1 MIRVAIGDDHQM
13 FAEGMRDA
21 LSAIPDLT
29 VVGIAGDATGLLALL
44 DESLPQ
50 VALIDL
56 EMPGGGGLAVLDD
69 MPDATSGIV
78 VTMHVSPDTVA
89 AATRAGAVGVF
100 SKGAPLRELAAGVRA
115 AASGSRIPEDG
126 SEREALLAQHAKPVV
141 DPGAASLTEREVE
154 LLSLLASGV
163 SSTED
168 LADRLYISQKTVKNH
183 LASIYTKLSVSD
195 RTQAAIEAIRLGLAR
210 PK

>member
-13 FAEGMRDA
+13 FAEGLRDA
-21 LSAIPDLT
+21 LDAIPDIR
-29 VVGIAGDATGLLALL
+29 VVGIAGDAIGLAEITRSEPV
-44 DESLPQ
+44 D

-56 EMPGGGGLAVLDD
+56 EMPGGGGLRALADLD
-69 MPDATSGIV
+69 PDTVGLV
-78 VTMHVSPDTVA
+78 VTMHMAPAVLEEVT
-89 AATRAGAVGVF
+89 TAGALGVF
-100 SKGAPLRELAAGVRA
+100 SKGSPVNQLAAGIRA
-115 AASGSRIPEDG
+115 AATGAVIPHDG
-126 SEREALLAQHAKPVV
+126 ENRSELLGLHATPVV
-141 DPGAASLTEREVE
+141 DPGAASLTDREVE
-154 LLSLLASGV
+154 LLSLLAVGV

-195 RTQAAIEAIRLGLAR
+195 RTQAAVEAIKLGFAR

>member
-29 VVGIAGDATGLLALL
+29 VVGIAGDATDLLGLL

-56 EMPGGGGLAVLDD
+56 EMPGGGGLAVLQDI
-69 MPDATSGIV
+69 PDETAGIV
-78 VTMHVSPDTVA
+78 VTMHVSPETVEA
-89 AATRAGAVGVF
+89 AVAAGAVGVF

-115 AASGSRIPEDG
+115 AAAGAQIPEDG
-126 SEREALLAQHAKPVV
+126 TERAELLAEHASPVV

-154 LLSLLASGV
+154 LLALLATGV

>member
-21 LSAIPDLT
+21 LHAVPDLR
-29 VVGIAGDATGLLALL
+29 VVGIAGDATGLAAITRSEPV
-44 DESLPQ
+44 D

-56 EMPGGGGLAVLDD
+56 EMPGGGGLAALKTMD
-69 MPDATSGIV
+69 PDTVGII
-78 VTMHVSPDTVA
+78 VTMHVSPETIA
-89 AATRAGAVGVF
+89 AANGAGAAGVF
-100 SKGAPLRELAAGVRA
+100 SKGAPLKELAAGIRA
-115 AASGSRIPEDG
+115 VASGETLPDDG
-126 SEREALLAQHAKPVV
+126 ELRAALLAQHANPVV

-195 RTQAAIEAIRLGLAR
+195 RTQAAIEAIRLGFAR

>member
-29 VVGIAGDATGLLALL
+29 VVGIAGDATGLLSLL

-56 EMPGGGGLAVLDD
+56 EMPGGGGLAVLGD

-89 AATRAGAVGVF
+89 AATQAGAVGVF

-115 AASGSRIPEDG
+115 AAGGSRIPEDG
-126 SEREALLAQHAKPVV
+126 AEREALLAQHANPVV

>member
-21 LSAIPDLT
+21 LDAVPDLK
-29 VVGIAGDATGLLALL
+29 VVGIAGDAGGLAAITRSEPV
-44 DESLPQ
+44 D

-56 EMPGGGGLAVLDD
+56 EMPGGGGIVALQTLD
-69 MPDATSGIV
+69 PDTIGIV
-78 VTMHVSPDTVA
+78 VTMHVSPETID
-89 AATRAGAVGVF
+89 AATAAG
-100 SKGAPLRELAAGVRA
+100 AAGVMSKGSPLKELASAIRAVSEGQTLPQDDEERA
-115 AASGSRIPEDG
+115 AI
-126 SEREALLAQHAKPVV
+126 LAQHAKPVV
-141 DPGAASLTEREVE
+141 DPGAASLTDREVE

-168 LADRLYISQKTVKNH
+168 LADRLFISQKTVKNH

-195 RTQAAIEAIRLGLAR
+195 RTQAAIEAIRLGFAR

>member
-13 FAEGMRDA
+13 FAEGLRDG
-21 LSAIPDLT
+21 LHAIPDLH
-29 VVGIAGDATGLLALL
+29 VVGIAGDTPGLLQLL
-44 DESLPQ
+44 AEEPTD

-56 EMPGGGGLAVLDD
+56 EMPGGGGLAALPHLPPPTV
-69 MPDATSGIV
+69 GIV
-78 VTMHVSPDTVA
+78 VTMHVSPQTVQA
-89 AATRAGAVGVF
+89 STEAGAVGLF
-100 SKGAPLRELAAGVRA
+100 SKGAPLKQLAAGVRA
-115 AASGSRIPEDG
+115 AAAGATSPDDG
-126 SEREALLAQHAKPVV
+126 ADRDAHIAQHAEAVI
-141 DPGAASLTEREVE
+141 DPGAASLTDREVE
-154 LLSLLASGV
+154 ILGLLAVGV

-168 LADRLYISQKTVKNH
+168 LADRLFISQKTVKNH